1 MNYRKI
7 LDYWICLSIE
17 GKLLAFLGLCIYM
30 KFYFVFLYLASSKKG
45 IGNNKL
51 FNRIL
56 LLRIAELS
64 CFNNQCTCSLC
75 IVTRA
80 FGGYCNLELSV
91 LESSGASCYSLKTKV
106 RILTWRFGHM
116 LFEPTWFKLY
126 LTPRSSFS
134 RAKTFTCINVYLK
147 WMLWSSTWHT
157 NNLFSRWYLTLASL
171 LSLQYANSS

>member
-1 MNYRKI
+1 MRRNSSCVASLLFTVKITCVRINYRKI
-7 LDYWICLSIE
+7 LDYWIFLSLE
-17 GKLLAFLGLCIYM
+17 GKLLAVLGLCIYM

-91 LESSGASCYSLKTKV
+91 LESSDASCYSLKTKV
-106 RILTWRFGHM
+106 RILTWRLG
-116 LFEPTWFKLY
+116 
-126 LTPRSSFS
+126 
-134 RAKTFTCINVYLK
+134 TCCLNRRENCI
-147 WMLWSSTWHT
+147 
-157 NNLFSRWYLTLASL
+157 
-171 LSLQYANSS
+171 

>member
-56 LLRIAELS
+56 LLRIGAELLQLVYVQ
-64 CFNNQCTCSLC
+64 FVYV
-75 IVTRA
+75 VTRA
-80 FGGYCNLELSV
+80 FGGYWNLELSV
-91 LESSGASCYSLKTKV
+91 LESSDASCYSLKTKV